1 MENYTICGHSVV
13 YVKDFADKFLYETN
27 RIIKNINKFYVKNNF
42 LF

>member
-13 YVKDFADKFLYETN
+13 FDKDFADTFLHEIN
-27 RIIKNINKFYVKNNF
+27 KIIKNINKFYVKNNF